1 MCVLGTIIFSM
12 LDLVLYLVLFLD
24 MEFLMKKSSNP
35 DHSEEDWETVTPL
48 LIKGLQ
54 MDDKQWD
61 CFELLCCFK

>member
-1 MCVLGTIIFSM
+1 
-12 LDLVLYLVLFLD
+12 
-24 MEFLMKKSSNP
+24 MKKSSNP